1 MVQRVARDTRQV
13 QYKGLQFLNNQLL
26 GFSNPV
32 LHHALREIG
41 LGNLEG

>member
-13 QYKGLQFLNNQLL
+13 QCEGLQFLSNQLL

-41 LGNLEG
+41 IGDLEG